1 MMETLI
7 PSSADLSGV
16 DREHHLLATYA
27 MRSAD
32 SAGRKHT
39 EPEHPYRGPYQRD
52 RDRIIHSSAYR
63 RLAYKTQVFT
73 GEMGDY
79 HRTRLTHTLEVASIA
94 RTLARA
100 LQLNEDLVEAL
111 ALAHDIGH
119 PPFGHAGEQ
128 VLNECLVDEG
138 GFNHNA
144 HAIRIVELLETRY
157 PLFPGLN
164 LTHEVREGQAS
175 RAKKS
180 ASSANSQ
187 LLEVQ
192 VVDAADSITYTA
204 HDADDAL
211 QIGLLQA
218 EELAEVPL
226 WKTAVR
232 FVKNNF
238 GMLTKET
245 FRRATVHQLI
255 ECQVSDLIAATK
267 ARIQLEQIESVG
279 DVRSVGTLVAPS
291 PDLASQK
298 ADLEDFLFEHVY
310 RHPDVLSKREI
321 SQQALR
327 NLFSRYREDPTGL
340 PVEFENLLKVASPI
354 RLTADYLAS
363 LTDHMV
369 WEMQA
374 ASEV

>member
-1 MMETLI
+1 MIETLI
-7 PSSADLSGV
+7 TPSVGLSEV

-100 LQLNEDLVEAL
+100 LRLNEDLVEAL

-144 HAIRIVELLETRY
+144 HAIRIMELLEIRY

-180 ASSANSQ
+180 ASPTNSQ

-192 VVDAADSITYTA
+192 VVDAADSITYNA

-218 EELAEVPL
+218 EDLAKVPL
-226 WKTAVR
+226 WKAAAR
-232 FVKNNF
+232 YVKNNF
-238 GMLTKET
+238 GVLTKET
-245 FRRATVHQLI
+245 FRRATIHQLI
-255 ECQVSDLIAATK
+255 ECQVSDLVAATK
-267 ARIQLEQIESVG
+267 ARIQSEQIKSVG
-279 DVRSVGTLVAPS
+279 DVRSAGTLIAPS
-291 PDLASQK
+291 TDLALQK
-298 ADLEDFLFEHVY
+298 ADLEAFLFDRVY
-310 RHPDVLSKREI
+310 RHPDILSKREI

-327 NLFSRYREDPTGL
+327 NLFFRYREDPTEL
-340 PVEFENLLKVASPI
+340 PAEFESLLKEATPA
-354 RLTADYLAS
+354 RTAADYLAS
-363 LTDHMV
+363 LTDRMI

-374 ASEV
+374 APKV